1 VRLPEDIEPSDV
13 EGAIKAEDV
22 MVTNGQWCAAAPEY
36 RHGLRLALGGEIDR
50 AQVLEGVARVG
61 QVLEDFLKDA
71 QQQDARYSRM
81 A

>member
-1 VRLPEDIEPSDV
+1 
-13 EGAIKAEDV
+13 
-22 MVTNGQWCAAAPEY
+22 
-36 RHGLRLALGGEIDR
+36 
-50 AQVLEGVARVG
+50 VARVG

>member
-1 VRLPEDIEPSDV
+1 
-13 EGAIKAEDV
+13 

-50 AQVLEGVARVG
+50 ARVLEGVARVG
-61 QVLEDFLKDA
+61 QVLEDFLKDE
-71 QQQDARYSRM
+71 QQQSASYSRT